1 MIYAFVGTPGSGKS
15 YDAVKKILDNV
26 KKGTRVYTNIEG
38 LDQDE
43 QREFIKIYAG
53 LDDAQLSERLVYV
66 SNKDMLRFW
75 EFAEHN
81 SLIVIDEVHR
91 LFSNRAWDSASNKSF
106 ADWASVHRHYGFNVV
121 LITQDIEKVD
131 KHVRSL
137 VEWSYYYRKVNFFG
151 SLVSN
156 RYLRYTYSGDDH
168 HGQSIAKE
176 IKPYEK
182 HVFRCYKSFD
192 AKDITESGIMQSV
205 NILKHPIFYAI
216 PVVICALL
224 YFGSKS
230 SLATGDIF
238 GTKKAQNQIA
248 KKQAQV
254 FHPAVSAPAFVSP
267 ATDQRPATMATNDN
281 TSQCSA
287 YRVLLDSGV
296 TALVSDLPAS
306 GHVKVLKCFGK
317 SKPKPV
323 MSGREG

>member
-15 YDAVKKILDNV
+15 YDAVKKVLDNV
-26 KKGTRVYTNIEG
+26 KRGTRVYTNIEG

-53 LDDAQLSERLVYV
+53 LDDCQLAERLVYV
-66 SNKDMLRFW
+66 PNNDMLRFW
-75 EFAEHN
+75 EFVEHN

-91 LFSNRAWDSASNKSF
+91 LFSNRSWDSASNKAF

-168 HGQSIAKE
+168 HGQAISKE

-192 AKDITESGIMQSV
+192 AKDITESGIMQGV

-238 GTKKAQNQIA
+238 GTKKAQKQIA

-254 FHPAVSAPAFVSP
+254 FHPAAVSAPAPASP
-267 ATDQRPATMATNDN
+267 AADQRPAPTQDTP
-281 TSQCSA
+281 QCLV
-287 YRVLLDSGV
+287 YKVRLDSGV
-296 TALVSDLPAS
+296 TALVSDLPAV
-306 GHVKVLKCFGK
+306 GHVKVLKCFGQ
-317 SKPKPV
+317 SKAKPV